1 MALTALDTVA
11 VTAFLAVSLSIFGR
25 KMYLRLRYLFTAQR
39 KEPRW
44 DHLPTRLKNF
54 VVYGIFQRKVARE
67 WYAGVLHSF
76 IFWAFVILGASV
88 VEITAQAYAPGWRVS
103 TPTIAGFSLSGPL
116 YLAEEVIAVLAAIG
130 VGMALYRRYVIR
142 PKKLMHEGMRDAT
155 IVLCFILGIVVSF
168 LLFNAADAAAGTVAL
183 PEWKPISS
191 ALAGTS
197 IFGADPAL
205 WWRTLWWTHVVLLFS
220 FLAYVPH
227 SKHIHIIFAIV
238 NTFFMDLTPKGAL
251 KTVDLEK
258 AETFGVNRV
267 EQLSW
272 RQLLDGYACT
282 ECGRCTAACPANA
295 TGKPLDP
302 MRIITNIR
310 DTLNDQG
317 GAIVSGQVDGLPDMF
332 QTVHSDEGIWACTTC
347 YACVYECPVMNEHVP
362 KIIDMRRNLVLTQ
375 GKIPPE
381 SMDMLRNIETNYNP
395 WGIGWDQRGRW
406 AEGLG
411 IRTLAEA
418 IAANEPIDVLYWVGC
433 AASFDDRN
441 RKVAQAF
448 ARILH
453 KAGVRFAILG
463 AEEKCTGDPA
473 RRIGNEYLA
482 QTMIRANVATLNGYG
497 VKRIVASCP
506 HCFNAIKNE
515 YPEFGGAYEVVHHSQ
530 FLQELIRDG
539 RLNPTREVL
548 QFLTYHDPCYLGR
561 YNDVYDEPR
570 DVLYRIPGV
579 RVVEMRQCRDRGF
592 CCGAG
597 GARMWMDE
605 RTGERV
611 NHRRLSHIEETQ
623 ANAVATACPYC
634 LIMLDDAAKT
644 KDREDIRRF
653 DIAELL
659 EQSLS

>member
-1 MALTALDTVA
+1 MVLTASDTVA
-11 VTAFLAVSLSIFGR
+11 VTLFLVVCLSVFGR
-25 KMYLRLRYLFTAQR
+25 KLYLRIRYLFLAKGR
-39 KEPRW
+39 ERRW
-44 DHLPTRLKNF
+44 DHVPTRVKNF
-54 VVYGIFQRKVARE
+54 IVYGIFQRKVDRE

-88 VEITAQAYAPGWRVS
+88 VEITAQAYAAGWQVP
-103 TPTIAGFSLSGPL
+103 TPTIAGFSLNGPL
-116 YLAEEVIAVLAAIG
+116 YFAEEVVAFLGAIG

-142 PKKLMHEGMRDAT
+142 PKKLMHEGMLDAT
-155 IVLCFILGIVVSF
+155 IVLLFILGIVTS
-168 LLFNAADAAAGTVAL
+168 LLFYNATDVAL
-183 PEWKPISS
+183 GTAALPAWKPISS
-191 ALAGTS
+191 TLVRLA
-197 IFGADPAL
+197 IVPADPPC
-205 WWRTLWWTHVVLLFS
+205 WHVLWWTHVVLLFT

-227 SKHIHIIFAIV
+227 SKHMHIIFAIV
-238 NTFFMDLTPKGAL
+238 NTFFMDLTPRGAL
-251 KTVDLEK
+251 KTIDLEK
-258 AETFGVNRV
+258 TETLGVNRV

-295 TGKPLDP
+295 TGKPLNP
-302 MRIITNIR
+302 MRIITNMR
-310 DTLNDQG
+310 DTLNEQG
-317 GAIVSGQVDGLPDMF
+317 GAIVRQAVDGLPDMF

-347 YACVYECPVMNEHVP
+347 YACVYECPVMNEHLP

-395 WGIGWDQRGRW
+395 WGVGWDQRGRW

-411 IRTLAEA
+411 VRTLAEA
-418 IAANEPIDVLYWVGC
+418 IAANEPVDVLYWVGC

-448 ARILH
+448 ARILRT
-453 KAGVRFAILG
+453 AGVRFAILG

-497 VKRIVASCP
+497 VRRIVARCP

-539 RLNPTREVL
+539 KLKPTRDVL

-579 RVVEMRQCRDRGF
+579 RVVEMRECRDHGF

-611 NHRRLSHIEETQ
+611 NHRRFSHIEETR

-659 EQSLS
+659 ERSL